1 MSDQENEGMEQ
12 DIEEP
17 VDDLGTDEPTVITSG
32 EAPDDADSDD
42 ETGKAVPKDKRI
54 TTPFMTKYERARL
67 LGTRALQIS
76 MNAPVMVEL
85 AGETDPLAIALKEM
99 KAKKIPII
107 VRRYL
112 PDGSYEDWS
121 CDELIL
127 EGEGTLLTD
136 DIHETCFA

>member
-1 MSDQENEGMEQ
+1 MFEKHIFRMSDQENEGMEQ

-54 TTPFMTKYERARL
+54 TVSTRLHDAQAMSHRMSRWNDHTSVQTPFMTKYERARL

-85 AGETDPLAIALKEM
+85 AGETDPLAIALK
-99 KAKKIPII
+99 
-107 VRRYL
+107 V
-112 PDGSYEDWS
+112 
-121 CDELIL
+121 C
-127 EGEGTLLTD
+127 LT
-136 DIHETCFA
+136 

>member
-1 MSDQENEGMEQ
+1 MSD
-12 DIEEP
+12 
-17 VDDLGTDEPTVITSG
+17 
-32 EAPDDADSDD
+32 
-42 ETGKAVPKDKRI
+42 
-54 TTPFMTKYERARL
+54 L
-67 LGTRALQIS
+67 LLFFCLQ
-76 MNAPVMVEL
+76 
-85 AGETDPLAIALKEM
+85 EM

>member
-85 AGETDPLAIALKEM
+85 AGETDPLAIALK
-99 KAKKIPII
+99 
-107 VRRYL
+107 VR
-112 PDGSYEDWS
+112 
-121 CDELIL
+121 
-127 EGEGTLLTD
+127 LT
-136 DIHETCFA
+136 